1 MKNKCTFLLT
11 ALFLLISMP
20 YAEAKDYCNTL
31 VNSGGVNFYFSF
43 EKLENLKF
51 RATVQVDGN
60 HVLYNAVSSG
70 VTCSGEGTSTL
81 VINYKFDYSHQ
92 SPSNNGFEVYLDGKG
107 SSNIKRFYFNGS
119 DNINWNASCGPVL
132 AITSATLASKTSS
145 EIVLNVTSTEAT
157 QYKVVETSSPKKFND
172 KTLNISSGYVADG
185 QITLSGLSAST
196 TYNLTVYAMDGSGNT
211 SSSGISL
218 SVTTDDPPA
227 ETTPPVIGDLSYA
240 LTGDGYSTANIT
252 VNATDNVGVTRV
264 VIKNESTGLL
274 DQNVA
279 STNPLNQAF
288 AVSGLPIGAT
298 TILTVFVYD
307 AAGNNS
313 SKMISVTTN
322 APNPQMVSASFA
334 DKTENSITLNVESTG
349 GNGYK
354 VVYGGNT
361 LNTTASNGQIT
372 INGLTSGTTYNF
384 TVYAMYDTYQ
394 SSNSI
399 TVKAKTVEVGCFGT
413 STSCSSG
420 GTDFVTYTIKYIG
433 GNIIFTV
440 NSTTSN
446 KLSSCKLVYTKTQS
460 DSQGTT
466 VAMDV
471 DASGTATYVLSGQ
484 TEGTLYFK
492 FTYKTT
498 KMGSEGSTATSGW
511 TFNYPIGGC
520 AIDDGMPYMQ
530 SATKASATTSS
541 ITLNVSAVVNI
552 DGAASNT
559 AVTQYKVSIGGA
571 AATTYTATNGQI
583 TINGLTA
590 NTSYDF
596 EVWALYNSN
605 TSENSKTVT
614 ASTNK
619 ESECWGTRGYY
630 DYTPEQQAASPR
642 INFEI
647 AYNAGTITMTFEDA
661 DGVALDFLQI
671 EWNIPGIASRTVNQS
686 NDVTISD
693 GKATYNLTADD
704 AWIGNPMGILILYSN
719 TNMGGNLQ
727 TSDSNNPETGNGVIY
742 YVVGECGAEDTEDP
756 KINAFVPK
764 TGNTTAD
771 VRVVASDDTGITQII
786 IKDEN
791 GTPVLTETIKRLT
804 TLDATYTITGLTKNT
819 TYSGYTVTVIDRADK
834 SVKVTLPN
842 FTTTN
847 TPEPTILS
855 AAVTGEPKSSSV
867 VLAVT
872 SEQANQY
879 KVVEKDGKFADKILP
894 LTSGTADN
902 GQITITGLKGRTE
915 YTVYVYA
922 MYDNTESAN
931 HKEVTFT
938 TPVGSEC
945 SGTRGHFANSSMP
958 YTNFTIDYNEGTI
971 TWVLEETLGRKF
983 TFVQIEWD
991 GEGITALSANSE
1003 SSDPN
1008 YKVIIEGSRATY
1020 SYKVPDDYV
1029 GKVMGILFLFGV
1041 ENVNGRTQTAQDKD
1055 INNPNTIYYKIGD
1068 CGCEEDD
1075 GDNPVLDDVS
1085 LAYSTPN
1092 SAVLNVR
1099 ATDASSTVETYV
1111 VEVKQGGNILKTRD
1125 YYATDG
1131 QITIS
1136 GLNSCATY
1144 SFKVWAK
1151 DPSCRVSA
1159 NYKEV
1164 TAAKTTMN
1172 HATPENGAK
1181 AAFVWDENI
1190 YNKGEKTIDGD
1201 LNTRGGS
1208 QHKEVENLET
1218 ALENAI
1224 LTITLGEEAKV
1235 INEIDIFWERACA
1248 TDYELQASMDSITWS
1263 TIVRYTNMPKWTLDG
1278 ESRTRG
1284 KDNMVHRFYEMPA
1297 KFLRVKPNMLYVAA
1311 QWGMSIHEFEAYG
1324 PCEAPNI
1331 TCPVVLDVHSIATK
1345 AQSAVL
1351 SVSAIDQQTYNPS
1364 NLTYIITTKTEVPG
1378 RREITNTYTFAPGDE
1393 KRSELNGKT
1402 NITIDGLIPGTFYTI
1417 IVQAKDPDGNLSCN
1431 ENSIEIRTGK
1441 ADGCGLIREGSDA
1454 NVDGDWVAYPS
1465 GMSYRL
1471 ELVNNDEGTEF
1482 TTNLTF
1488 KGVPD
1493 GMTINTAYLTVKK
1506 TPSEEDGY
1514 GGWVEVPMTRNDEI
1528 GGFTITLNEN
1538 STYKRNKLDTEPE
1551 GTYEFQLFN
1560 NWPQIE
1566 ISFKLET
1573 SAGTIHSNNFTY
1585 NAAEKICEE
1594 YFIIFHEG
1602 SEPADDMTTYYTGST
1617 IPHEIFYYRLL
1628 NPGEWTPLCLP
1639 FDVDKVSI
1647 YDPKD
1652 KQYYD
1657 IVATTSTQVGN
1668 YYLRRQTENVSG
1680 EDFQDGWY
1688 DGNDKLPQKN
1698 VPYNFGVPT
1707 TEDYYK
1713 DKYIIFHGAANQTIS
1728 TEFELGTP
1736 SIGDDQYTLYGN
1748 NTLMPQTI
1756 TKAYKE
1762 DDDGAYYR
1770 LYDEWSLKP
1779 FECYVLASQNTMRH
1793 MPVIRKWTHPNDA
1806 TTIEDT
1812 SSDQPVE
1819 EIHIYT
1825 LLGQPIG
1832 ILHQCT
1838 IQEAKTYLLQHMNPG
1853 CYIISTPNTVAKLLI
1868 Q

>member
-20 YAEAKDYCNTL
+20 YAEAGTKDYCNTL
-31 VNSGGVNFYFSF
+31 VNTGGVNYYLSFEKVGGKYQATINVEGNHKLYMYPYSKPSGYESHTGEGTATIVITYSSKPNSTGFNAVCLDGTSSQVNFYF
-43 EKLENLKF
+43 
-51 RATVQVDGN
+51 
-60 HVLYNAVSSG
+60 
-70 VTCSGEGTSTL
+70 
-81 VINYKFDYSHQ
+81 YSHE
-92 SPSNNGFEVYLDGKG
+92 NKE
-107 SSNIKRFYFNGS
+107 
-119 DNINWNASCGPVL
+119 INWENSCGPVL

-157 QYKVVETSSPKKFND
+157 KYKVVCSQFTRELTV
-172 KTLNISSGYVADG
+172 SSGTAASG

-196 TYNLTVYAMDGSGNT
+196 TYNLTVYAMDGNGNT

-218 SVTTDDPPA
+218 SVTTNAPPA
-227 ETTPPVIGDLSYA
+227 ETTPPTIGDLTYA
-240 LTGDGYSTANIT
+240 LTGNGYSTVNIT
-252 VNATDNVGVTRV
+252 VKATDNIGITRV
-264 VIKNESTGLL
+264 VIKNGSTGLL

-279 STNPLNQAF
+279 STTSLNQIF

-298 TILTVFVYD
+298 TTLTVTVYD

-313 SKMISVTTN
+313 SQTIDVTTN
-322 APNPQMVSASFA
+322 APNPQMTSAALAS
-334 DKTENSITLNVESTG
+334 TTQNSVTLNVASTG

-354 VVYGGNT
+354 VTYGGNT
-361 LNTTASNGQIT
+361 ITTTATNGQIT
-372 INGLTSGTTYNF
+372 ITGLNSGTTYNF
-384 TVYAMYDTYQ
+384 TVYAMYDTYEC
-394 SSNSI
+394 SNPI
-399 TVKAKTVEVGCFGT
+399 TIKAKTVEVGCSGT
-413 STSCSSG
+413 STTCTSG
-420 GTDFVTYTIKYIG
+420 GSEFVSYKINYIG
-433 GNIIFTV
+433 GNILFTV
-440 NSTTSN
+440 KSTTAN
-446 KLSSCKLVYTKTQS
+446 QLTSCKLNYATNT
-460 DSQGTT
+460 
-466 VAMDV
+466 
-471 DASGTATYVLSGQ
+471 SGANAVSGLPMTITDGEATYTLPATGNIAS
-484 TEGTLYFK
+484 GTLYFS
-492 FTYKTT
+492 FTYKTGG
-498 KMGSEGSTATSGW
+498 MGSEGSTTSGW
-511 TFNYPIGGC
+511 YSAFQYPIGGC
-520 AIDDGMPYMQ
+520 ALDDDMPYMQ
-530 SATKASATTSS
+530 SVSKASATKNS
-541 ITLNVSAVVNI
+541 ITLNVTGVVYI
-552 DGAASNT
+552 DGIET
-559 AVTQYKVSIGGA
+559 PTTQYEVTYGS
-571 AATTYTATNGQI
+571 TTQTLTATDGKI
-583 TINGLTA
+583 TINDLEHS
-590 NTSYDF
+590 TSYTF
-596 EVWALYNSN
+596 VVKAVYGSN
-605 TSENSKTVT
+605 TSENLKTIAT
-614 ASTNK
+614 TTMKASQC
-619 ESECWGTRGYY
+619 SGIRGHFA
-630 DYTPEQQAASPR
+630 YTPEQQAANPR
-642 INFEI
+642 INYEI
-647 AYNAGTITMTFEDA
+647 GYANDVITMTFTDED
-661 DGVALDFLQI
+661 GLNLDFI
-671 EWNIPGIASRTVNQS
+671 EIHWNIPGKAGGSVNHT
-686 NDVTISD
+686 NGVTLTGST
-693 GKATYNLTADD
+693 ATYVLNVTDD
-704 AWIGNPMGILILYSN
+704 TWIGCAMGISVLYSN
-719 TNMGGNLQ
+719 TQEGGNLQ
-727 TSDSNNPETGNGVIY
+727 TSTTNNPDADDNNVIY
-742 YVVGECGAEDTEDP
+742 YVVGECGTADTEDP
-756 KINAFVPK
+756 VITNAFVSS

-771 VRVVASDDTGITQII
+771 IHIVATDDTGLTQVQ
-786 IKDEN
+786 IKDN
-791 GTPVLTETIKRLT
+791 NANTILTETIKRLT

-834 SVKVTLPN
+834 AVTVTLPN

-855 AAVTGEPKSSSV
+855 AAVTGEPKSSSI

-879 KVVEKDGKFADKILP
+879 KVVEKDGKFADKILT

-922 MYDNTESAN
+922 MYDNTVSVN
-931 HKEVTFT
+931 NKTVTFT

-945 SGTRGHFANSSMP
+945 SGTRGSHTGNMANAFDFLIDFDG
-958 YTNFTIDYNEGTI
+958 TNLIFEFTSKIDFDYLQLEWTNKDGSFTHNI
-971 TWVLEETLGRKF
+971 TSNN
-983 TFVQIEWD
+983 
-991 GEGITALSANSE
+991 GITINGSDKKTATYTYNVPDNRIGEAIGIRIIYSNTDMPGNE
-1003 SSDPN
+1003 QTSSDVSIDDPN
-1008 YKVIIEGSRATY
+1008 I
-1020 SYKVPDDYV
+1020 
-1029 GKVMGILFLFGV
+1029 
-1041 ENVNGRTQTAQDKD
+1041 
-1055 INNPNTIYYKIGD
+1055 IYYKIGD

-1075 GDNPVLDDVS
+1075 GNNPVLDDVS

-1181 AAFVWDENI
+1181 AVFVWDENVW
-1190 YNKGEKTIDGD
+1190 NKGEKTIDGD
-1201 LNTRGGS
+1201 LNSRGGS

-1235 INEIDIFWERACA
+1235 INEIDIYWERACA

-1263 TIVRYTNMPKWTLDG
+1263 TIVRYTNMPKWTMDG

-1311 QWGMSIHEFEAYG
+1311 QWGMSIYEFEAYG

-1331 TCPVVLDVHSIATK
+1331 VCPVVLDVHSIATK

-1351 SVSAIDQQTYNPS
+1351 SVSAIDQQTYDPS
-1364 NLTYIITTKTEVPG
+1364 ELTYIITTKTEVPG

-1417 IVQAKDPDGNLSCN
+1417 IVQAKDPHGNLSCN

-1454 NVDGDWVAYPS
+1454 NVDGSWVAYPS

-1493 GMTINTAYLTVKK
+1493 GMTINTAYLAVEKVA
-1506 TPSEEDGY
+1506 SEEDGY
-1514 GGWVEVPMTRNDEI
+1514 AGWVEVPMTRNDEI
-1528 GGFTITLNEN
+1528 GGFTITLNES
-1538 STYKRNKLDTEPE
+1538 STYTRNRVSEEEPE

-1566 ISFKLET
+1566 VSFKLET
-1573 SAGTIHSNNFTY
+1573 SEGIIHSNNFTY

-1647 YDPKD
+1647 YDPED
-1652 KQYYD
+1652 RQYYD

-1680 EDFQDGWY
+1680 ENFQNGWY
-1688 DGNDKLPQKN
+1688 DGNDQLPQKN

-1707 TEDYYK
+1707 TGDYYK

-1825 LLGQPIG
+1825 LLGQSIG
-1832 ILHQCT
+1832 TLHQCT